1 MKLEPIYNNDIAVHS
16 SINSSIMK
24 VCHLKAILEDL
35 PDDMLVVIPNNPDE
49 NYHIVSNCVYVG
61 TAGILSSKYEPTK
74 VLCLNAINDK
84 NDKISKQV
92 DGDSIKCEKTLF

>member
-35 PDDMLVVIPNNPDE
+35 PDDMPVVIPNNPDE
-49 NYHIVSNCVYVG
+49 NYHIVSNCVCVG

-74 VLCLNAINDK
+74 VLCLNAIASRADTIASQIK
-84 NDKISKQV
+84 DTIECEQV
-92 DGDSIKCEKTLF
+92 LF

>member
-1 MKLEPIYNNDIAVHS
+1 MNDTYMTVAD
-16 SINSSIMK
+16 
-24 VCHLKAILEDL
+24 LKRILENL

-49 NYHIVSNCVYVG
+49 NYHIVSNCVFVS

-74 VLCLNAINDK
+74 VLCLNAISDK

-92 DGDSIKCEKTLF
+92 DDDFIKCEKVLF

>member
-1 MKLEPIYNNDIAVHS
+1 MELKPIYNRCTTVSTA
-16 SINSSIMK
+16 MK

-35 PDDMLVVIPNNPDE
+35 PDEMEVVIPNNPDE

-74 VLCLNAINDK
+74 VLCLNAISDK

-92 DGDSIKCEKTLF
+92 DDDSIKCEKVLF

>member
-1 MKLEPIYNNDIAVHS
+1 MELKPIYNRCITVSTA
-16 SINSSIMK
+16 MK

-49 NYHIVSNCVYVG
+49 NYRIVANCVFVG
-61 TAGILSSKYEPTK
+61 TAGILSSKYEQTK

-92 DGDSIKCEKTLF
+92 DGDFIKCEKVLF

>member
-1 MKLEPIYNNDIAVHS
+1 MNAIYMTVAD
-16 SINSSIMK
+16 
-24 VCHLKAILEDL
+24 LKRILENL

-49 NYHIVSNCVYVG
+49 NYHIVSNCVFVG

-74 VLCLNAINDK
+74 VLCLNAISDK

-92 DGDSIKCEKTLF
+92 DGDSIKCERILF